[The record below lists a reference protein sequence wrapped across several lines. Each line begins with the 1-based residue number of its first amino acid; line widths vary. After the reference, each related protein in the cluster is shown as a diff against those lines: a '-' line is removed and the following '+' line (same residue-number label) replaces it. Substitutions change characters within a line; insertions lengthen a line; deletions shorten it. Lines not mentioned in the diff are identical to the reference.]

1 MLFAFLDMQFYKCTK
16 DVPLTLD
23 KQVVYSM
30 LLPFCNQYRREF
42 EYIAANRQTVRF
54 FCVK

>member
-16 DVPLTLD
+16 DVPLTAD

-30 LLPFCNQYRREF
+30 LLPFYNQYRREF

-54 FCVK
+54 FA

>member
-16 DVPLTLD
+16 DVPLTVD

-54 FCVK
+54 FCVR